1 MRVTRTHTHLLPE
14 LRANFPLVPAVSVVL
29 QLLLVGMS
37 GLLQGNQGP
46 GQQLLVVPVPLLA
59 GCSQLH
65 LGEVMPV
72 QGTLV
77 LHLQDLLMRL
87 KNKRHWCCARV
98 PNRIIWLGGERM
110 VEAGSGSV

>member
-1 MRVTRTHTHLLPE
+1 MLP
-14 LRANFPLVPAVSVVL
+14 VSVVL

-37 GLLQGNQGP
+37 GLLQGDQGP
-46 GQQLLVVPVPLLA
+46 GLQLLVVPVPLLG

-77 LHLQDLLMRL
+77 IHLQEDGGVELMRL
-87 KNKRHWCCARV
+87 KQKKSKHEIV
-98 PNRIIWLGGERM
+98 
-110 VEAGSGSV
+110 